1 MSSFRLSAIGFR
13 LSAVGSRLSAIS
25 SRLLPFAFCLLPF
38 AAAAQTSEPDARPA
52 FSLSTSQV
60 FTTKDAPNFYLTFRR
75 IPTLDVR
82 VYKVKDPFAFFASL
96 KDPHQLGSEEPF
108 VPQERSWIERL
119 ADWKRRQ
126 RQEVQSFARGQVSRT
141 YRASRRA
148 STDKSTA
155 SQRVT
160 LNVNTFAQVPLLNPD
175 QLVTSWRELL
185 PNHRDPEVR
194 RVPLE
199 VKTPGIFVVE
209 AVHELLR
216 AYTVVIVSDVGLVTK
231 TSPGQL
237 VMFAANRFNGEPAA
251 GCGVRV
257 LASQKTVGQGQTSA
271 DGLFETSLPD
281 EKLDDVIGV
290 AQCGDQMAATDP
302 GSWSLQ
308 QPARELV
315 GYIYTDKPIYRPGHT
330 VRVKAVLRWKRAD
343 ALVAFDRPETPQM

>member
-1 MSSFRLSAIGFR
+1 MISIQLSASRPRLSAIRFS
-13 LSAVGSRLSAIS
+13 L
-25 SRLLPFAFCLLPF
+25 FALVLWAGPAMAQE
-38 AAAAQTSEPDARPA
+38 AADERPA

-82 VYKVKDPFAFFASL
+82 VYKVKDPFTFFSSL
-96 KDPHQLGSEEPF
+96 KDPHQLGSEEPY

-119 ADWKRRQ
+119 ADWKRWQ
-126 RQEVQSFARGQVSRT
+126 RQEVQSFARRQVSHT

-148 STDKSTA
+148 DTDKSQV

-194 RVPLE
+194 RVPLD

-209 AVHELLR
+209 AVHDLIR

-237 VMFAANRFNGEPAA
+237 VMFAANRFTGEPAA
-251 GCGVRV
+251 ACGVRV
-257 LASQKTVGQGQTSA
+257 LANQKTLGEGQTSA
-271 DGLFETSLPD
+271 DGLFEASLPD
-281 EKLDDVIGV
+281 EKLDDVDWHRAVRRADG
-290 AQCGDQMAATDP
+290 GD
-302 GSWSLQ
+302 
-308 QPARELV
+308 
-315 GYIYTDKPIYRPGHT
+315 RPGVVVAAAASTRTGRLHLHRQAHLST
-330 VRVKAVLRWKRAD
+330 RAHG
-343 ALVAFDRPETPQM
+343 AGQGRSPLEACATHWSHSIGPRPSSSLPTPTTR